1 MAAAMWQLIK
11 TISRIR
17 AMKKHSGYKNVK
29 NIKKATQILT
39 SPATPV
45 TSGVKTKSPRRHFEL

>member
-17 AMKKHSGYKNVK
+17 AMKNHSGYKNVK
-29 NIKKATQILT
+29 NIAKGSADSHVPYNPCHL
-39 SPATPV
+39 
-45 TSGVKTKSPRRHFEL
+45 